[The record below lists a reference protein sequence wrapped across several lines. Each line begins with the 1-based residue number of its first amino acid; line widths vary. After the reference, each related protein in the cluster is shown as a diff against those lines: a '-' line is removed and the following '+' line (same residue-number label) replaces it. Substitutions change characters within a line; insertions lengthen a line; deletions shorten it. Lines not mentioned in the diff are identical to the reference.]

1 MSNTKDIEQ
10 ALPSVSDGRYDV
22 DPTES
27 KEFSNRASRHEEEEA
42 IERIPTQTSKKSQ
55 YNKKSIISLAKTVT
69 ARSNTSVIDPGPP
82 PDGGAKAWSQ
92 AFMGHFVIFNTWG
105 MIATFGVFQQYY
117 TSTLHLEPSAV
128 SWIGSM
134 QMLGHF
140 GLGMFTGRM
149 FDAGYFYWSI
159 IPGMLLS
166 VLGMFM
172 TTLCTK
178 YWQLFLAQG
187 LMNGIGNGSEQTP
200 PTIYIRDNY

>member
-1 MSNTKDIEQ
+1 MSTTTDIEK
-10 ALPSVSDGRYDV
+10 ALPIVFNGKSHDV
-22 DPTES
+22 GPTES
-27 KEFSNRASRHEEEEA
+27 KDSSGRAPTHEEEEA
-42 IERIPTQTSKKSQ
+42 IEQIPTTTSRNSRN
-55 YNKKSIISLAKTVT
+55 NKNLFIGLAKIIT
-69 ARSNTSVIDPGPP
+69 ARSNASVIDPGPP
-82 PDGGAKAWSQ
+82 PDGGARAWSQ

-117 TSTLHLEPSAV
+117 TSALHLEPSAV

-140 GLGMFTGRM
+140 GLGMFSGRM

-172 TTLCTK
+172 TSLSTK

-187 LMNGIGNGSEQTP
+187 LMNGIGNGSK
-200 PTIYIRDNY
+200 